1 MPVPLLRKVILPV
14 IFISPGLLRIRMCLE
29 LTGNDMKRVE
39 IARAEIHLDKPLHMG
54 HTARC
59 DFTHIN

>member
-1 MPVPLLRKVILPV
+1 
-14 IFISPGLLRIRMCLE
+14 MCLE

-54 HTARC
+54 VTLPDAIS
-59 DFTHIN
+59 HILTERPVQAFVSTKGGQYHD